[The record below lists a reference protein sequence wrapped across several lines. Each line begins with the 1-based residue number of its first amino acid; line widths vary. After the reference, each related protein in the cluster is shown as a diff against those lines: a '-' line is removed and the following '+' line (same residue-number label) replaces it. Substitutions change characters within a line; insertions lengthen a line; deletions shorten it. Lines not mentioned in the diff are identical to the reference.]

1 MNFNS
6 TVTSRCLDI
15 INIVNHSKKNPKQPG
30 TFRLNL
36 TSKYGNVFIN
46 IVCKYMTT
54 ESEVTKFTT
63 YRPLHESDH
72 LDFSQEL
79 SSWHLYVFA
88 LRRQGDGLSSNDW
101 QFDALRRPL
110 PSHAVDSSWHICAP
124 NETGHHSSPVTP
136 VFWSQVNNG
145 QSPSKVFREKLYL
158 STFKFTYTR
167 SLYSPPNGRSRGALL
182 CLTPASSVWP
192 NPEISI
198 LYG

>member
-1 MNFNS
+1 
-6 TVTSRCLDI
+6 
-15 INIVNHSKKNPKQPG
+15 
-30 TFRLNL
+30 
-36 TSKYGNVFIN
+36 
-46 IVCKYMTT
+46 MTT

-136 VFWSQVNNG
+136 VFWL
-145 QSPSKVFREKLYL
+145 PS
-158 STFKFTYTR
+158 
-167 SLYSPPNGRSRGALL
+167 
-182 CLTPASSVWP
+182 
-192 NPEISI
+192 
-198 LYG
+198 